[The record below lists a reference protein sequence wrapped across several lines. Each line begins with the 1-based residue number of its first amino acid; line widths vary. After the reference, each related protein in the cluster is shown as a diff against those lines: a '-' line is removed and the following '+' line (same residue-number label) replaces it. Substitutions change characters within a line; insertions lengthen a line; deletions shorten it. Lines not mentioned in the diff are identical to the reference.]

1 MFRRK
6 RLIRSFISVTLGV
19 LIAISGI
26 SIQVDCLAVQQD
38 FDILSEVST
47 VAATS
52 ERRELSTEMSQS
64 GTPSDL
70 PLLLDGPSELLENDV
85 LAVNYQKPAQPREAP
100 TYPNVQVH
108 GFFQAD
114 TGWFGQDE
122 VNKASLAA
130 INGVPN
136 GDLQDGADFRRARL
150 SASGDVAENIAYFVE
165 YDFAFPG
172 RPSFMDHIVDLRRF
186 VGDSTFRLG
195 YWRQPFSMD
204 ALMSVKD
211 LTFFERALPFTFVPF
226 RQSGIGLFD
235 GTEKGD
241 YTWAVSAI
249 RFPTDFYGGNVGDNG
264 GYGTVGRFTAVPWAA
279 EEDQRLLHVG
289 GAYMFADPSSDSIR
303 YRAFPEF
310 AVVENNVPADIV
322 PPGVPNLTLPFADTG
337 NISAQNVQLFG
348 GELALVYHSLY
359 LQSEAIYSHI
369 DQIGGPTVD
378 FWGAYA
384 RAGYFLTG
392 EVRPYNRKAGV
403 LGTVTPLS
411 PFGTSSGSGAW
422 ELAAQWSAI
431 DLDDQNIA
439 GGRMN
444 NVTAGLNW
452 YLNKNFKFQFGHI
465 HVFLNSPGFGD
476 SDADITAARAQV
488 VF

>member
-1 MFRRK
+1 MDRRPNYCG
-6 RLIRSFISVTLGV
+6 RLLSAVV
-19 LIAISGI
+19 LVAFGSNA
-26 SIQVDCLAVQQD
+26 STNVCLAA
-38 FDILSEVST
+38 VSQET
-47 VAATS
+47 ETATES
-52 ERRELSTEMSQS
+52 NLNSAEPVLK
-64 GTPSDL
+64 TPNESVL
-70 PLLLDGPSELLENDV
+70 LATPFEFPLLNDNPSEPLDTQILE
-85 LAVNYQKPAQPREAP
+85 ANYQKPAASKSSP
-100 TYPNVQVH
+100 TYPNVQLH

-114 TGWFGQDE
+114 TGWFGQDA

-150 SASGDVAENIAYFVE
+150 SAGGDVAENIGYFME

-172 RPSFMDHIVDLRRF
+172 RPSFMDNIVDLRSF

-204 ALMSVKD
+204 ALTSVKD

-226 RQSGIGLFD
+226 RQAGIGIYD

-241 YTWAVSAI
+241 YTWALSAI

-264 GYGTVGRFTAVPWAA
+264 GYGTVGRLTAVPWADDD
-279 EEDQRLLHVG
+279 DQRLLHVG
-289 GAYMFADPSSDSIR
+289 GAYTFADPASDIIR

-310 AVVENNVPADIV
+310 AVVENNLPADIV

-348 GELALVYHSLY
+348 GELALVYRSLY
-359 LQSEAIYSHI
+359 IQSEAIYSHV
-369 DQIGGPTVD
+369 DQIAGPTVD

-403 LGTVTPLS
+403 LGTVTPLC
-411 PFGTSSGSGAW
+411 PFGTCTGSGAW

-431 DLDDQNIA
+431 DLNDQNIA